1 MAEYINKEE
10 TIKALGE
17 EPLAWTDSDA
27 EIAERN
33 RYQYDRA
40 AIETVQSI
48 QIVKCDECKYHEEAE
63 GGYEYCHKWLRET
76 YRDWFCSRGNIN
88 DVLD

>member
-1 MAEYINKEE
+1 MAEYISKEE
-10 TIKALGE
+10 VIKALGE
-17 EPLAWTDSDA
+17 EPLVWNDSDV

-40 AIETVQSI
+40 AIETVRPI
-48 QIVKCDECKYHEEAE
+48 QIVKCNECKYHEEAE

-76 YRDWFCSRGNIN
+76 YGDWYCSRGN
-88 DVLD
+88 VKQ